1 VKPLAGSPKTLALEH
16 LVMNRTWL
24 GLGLFSLV
32 ACSGE
37 PSDMNP
43 PWFEDVAKEVG
54 IEFTHSI
61 GTKRHYMPE
70 ITSSGLGLFDFDG
83 DGDQDVFVCQGGDLV
98 DPLADPMTDRLYRN
112 DGDGTFT
119 DITEGSGI
127 GDPYFSFGPT
137 AGDYDG
143 DGDLDLYVGNVGP
156 NALYRNDGGGKFTN
170 VAQELGCDLDI
181 WTTSTSFL
189 DYDKDGDLDIFACT
203 YLRWSPSIEHDCP
216 SAEGP
221 QGYCGPTRY
230 NAASSDRLLRND
242 GPEGFYDV
250 TEDIG
255 IQGTVG
261 TSLGV
266 VWGDLDEDG
275 QTEIYVAIDGM
286 ENHLW
291 DLDEDGQLVNVAPR
305 DQVALNGR
313 GNAEA
318 GMGVLMAD
326 LNEDMHFDLYVAHLR
341 GESNTLY
348 TRRGAQGFR
357 DGTLRAGLSS
367 ASMAFTGFG
376 VGAADFDHDGHLDLY
391 LANGRVTYAR
401 PFFDD
406 TKPYAEP
413 DQVYRG
419 LGGGQFEEY
428 VLYPTPGAENPG
440 HGGTVPEIYEAG
452 RGAVFTDID
461 GDLDID
467 VILNNY
473 DGDLRVLRNV
483 APKRGSALILDV
495 RERDGLPACGARVEV
510 KYGDQ
515 TRLFQVQSTSSFASA
530 VDPSVHVGIGNAKQ
544 LDSVKVRWLDGTTDT
559 FGPFDAGAV
568 HPVKRAKD

>member
-1 VKPLAGSPKTLALEH
+1 
-16 LVMNRTWL
+16 MNSAWWAL
-24 GLGLFSLV
+24 GLVLLV
-32 ACSGE
+32 ACG
-37 PSDMNP
+37 SDDRPVDTGMNP
-43 PWFEDVAKEVG
+43 PWFQDVAAEVG
-54 IEFTHSI
+54 IEFRHSI
-61 GTKRHYMPE
+61 GPKRHYMPE
-70 ITSSGLGLFDFDG
+70 ITSSGLGLIDYDG
-83 DGDQDVFVCQGGDLV
+83 DGDQDVFVCQGGDLE
-98 DPLADPMTDRLYRN
+98 DPSSSPMTDRLYRN
-112 DGDGTFT
+112 NGDGTYT
-119 DITEGSGI
+119 DVTEGSGI

-137 AGDYDG
+137 VGDYDG

-156 NALYRNDGGGKFTN
+156 NALYRNDGDGKFVN
-170 VAQELGCDLDI
+170 VAKELGCDLDI
-181 WTTSTSFL
+181 WTTSTAFL
-189 DYDKDGDLDIFACT
+189 DYDRDGDLDIFACT
-203 YLRWSPSIEHDCP
+203 YLRWSPAIEHDCP

-242 GPEGFYDV
+242 GPAGFQDV
-250 TEDIG
+250 TAEVG

-275 QTEIYVAIDGM
+275 EIEIFVSIDGM

-291 DLDEDGQLVNVAPR
+291 DPVEDGQFKNIAPR

-326 LNEDMHFDLYVAHLR
+326 LNEDLQFDIYIAHLR

-348 TRRGAQGFR
+348 TRKGTQGFR
-357 DGTLRAGLSS
+357 DGTLRSGLSS
-367 ASMAFTGFG
+367 PSMAFTGFG

-419 LGGGQFEEY
+419 LGGGRFEEY
-428 VLYPTPGAENPG
+428 VLDPTPLAERPG
-440 HGGTVPEIYEAG
+440 HGGTTPEVYEAG

-467 VILNNY
+467 IILNNY
-473 DGDLRVLRNV
+473 EGGLRVLRNI
-483 APKRGSALILDV
+483 APKRGAALILDV
-495 RERDGLPACGARVEV
+495 RERDGLPACGARVQV
-510 KYGDQ
+510 TFGDQ
-515 TRLFQVQSTSSFASA
+515 KRLVQVQSTSSFASA
-530 VDPSVHVGIGNAKQ
+530 VDPSVHVGLGDAERIDTVLVQ
-544 LDSVKVRWLDGTTDT
+544 WLDGTTDT
-559 FGPFDAGAV
+559 FGPFEAGAV
-568 HPVKRAKD
+568 HSLKRAQN